1 MVASEDKVSDRGLK
15 VKDSVGPVFRCY
27 SCKLL
32 DCFGNGFILYEH
44 RARAQEKQ
52 IIKDDKDDDITDATD
67 LE

>member
-1 MVASEDKVSDRGLK
+1 MVGSEDKVSDRNL
-15 VKDSVGPVFRCY
+15 VKDSVGPVFDVTAAN
-27 SCKLL
+27 SK

-52 IIKDDKDDDITDATD
+52 VNKDDEDVDIIDTTE